1 MTQTM
6 ENEEIRTLFQWN
18 NSFCRSHFKLIM
30 TLKRWHGLHLIN
42 NGVKVKVKGT
52 QTVLYGCEEVNIAKC
67 PFWNFWLKKIIKNI
81 AVFVW
86 YLWRSAATMCFFPFV
101 FTGTGRDSDKFA
113 IALVWFEAVFVEIL
127 VSAAYYHYVL
137 ADLAVEIDNCYSKI
151 TNVVCFCPA

>member
-1 MTQTM
+1 MIIVIRSRQMGVNVSTQLIT
-6 ENEEIRTLFQWN
+6 ISR
-18 NSFCRSHFKLIM
+18 RSYGHN
-30 TLKRWHGLHLIN
+30 TSSLHLIN
-42 NGVKVKVKGT
+42 NGVKVKGT

-67 PFWNFWLKKIIKNI
+67 PFWNFWLKKIIKKI